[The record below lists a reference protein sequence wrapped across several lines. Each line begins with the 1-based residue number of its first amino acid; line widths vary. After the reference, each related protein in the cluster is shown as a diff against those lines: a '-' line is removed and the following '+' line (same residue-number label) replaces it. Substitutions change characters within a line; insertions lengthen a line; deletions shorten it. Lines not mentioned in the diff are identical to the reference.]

1 MRFTV
6 FRTKNNAARAFFTVF
21 SIYILFGLLAFQ
33 SCYSSMPGASASG
46 NSILYHEDFEDGDIT
61 KSDPG
66 IENGMTW
73 TTHGVIEIG
82 TSKSYDSSMV
92 KMNTGAYIL
101 SGSAIT
107 AYIDGVECSRIE
119 CTGKIRRDASRDI
132 VIGRNPWGD
141 SFEGLLDEIRI
152 YDRALS
158 EGEIKQLIET
168 K

>member
-73 TTHGVIEIG
+73 TTHGVIEIEHR
-82 TSKSYDSSMV
+82 KAM
-92 KMNTGAYIL
+92 
-101 SGSAIT
+101 T
-107 AYIDGVECSRIE
+107 AAWL
-119 CTGKIRRDASRDI
+119 K
-132 VIGRNPWGD
+132 
-141 SFEGLLDEIRI
+141 
-152 YDRALS
+152 
-158 EGEIKQLIET
+158 
-168 K
+168 